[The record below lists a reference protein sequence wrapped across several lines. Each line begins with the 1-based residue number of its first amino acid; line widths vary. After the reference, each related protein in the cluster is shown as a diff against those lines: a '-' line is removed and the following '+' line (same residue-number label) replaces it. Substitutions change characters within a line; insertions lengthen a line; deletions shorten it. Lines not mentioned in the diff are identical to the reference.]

1 MKISDDNATAFCAGV
16 LEGEACF
23 DIRKSNAL
31 KRDPNNKA
39 VRIIVEMKDLDVL
52 EKLRYQFGGT
62 VNPVLCKSKVKE
74 NWSPY
79 YKWLLSNREE
89 IYNCLL
95 AIEPYMSL
103 RRRLKIEEMI
113 EFIERKTRENI

>member
-1 MKISDDNATAFCAGV
+1 MKISEEGRLAFCAGV

-31 KRDPNNKA
+31 KRDPQNKS
-39 VRIIVEMKDLDVL
+39 VRIIVEMKDRDVL

-62 VNPVLCKSKVKE
+62 INPVLCKSKIKE

-79 YKWLLSNREE
+79 FKWLLSDRDG

-95 AIEPYMSL
+95 QIEPFMST
-103 RRRLKIEEMI
+103 RRKERIEEMI
-113 EFIERKTRENI
+113 HFIERKQIENR